1 MELFTA
7 TALGKMRTM
16 SGIEHGDVRSLDIT
30 ARILAANA
38 ACPTV
43 SFRLFARVRLAVK
56 QIEQLPLLFGRQ
68 RFYIFNYFFQQG

>member
-30 ARILAANA
+30 ARILRSKNIH
-38 ACPTV
+38 
-43 SFRLFARVRLAVK
+43 LAS
-56 QIEQLPLLFGRQ
+56 QCMRRIQSIAINSEL
-68 RFYIFNYFFQQG
+68 